1 MVIILPLNIFWCS
14 FLTVVCLPKLQNG
27 FKTKAIYNSLSAK
40 KNAAISN
47 DIPQELMIRKAKLM
61 GGTLNDVVMTV
72 LSLSLKKYLERY
84 TNDQKTDTI

>member
-1 MVIILPLNIFWCS
+1 
-14 FLTVVCLPKLQNG
+14 
-27 FKTKAIYNSLSAK
+27 
-40 KNAAISN
+40 
-47 DIPQELMIRKAKLM
+47 M